1 MAQYILNNS
10 GFTFFFKGRP
20 KSVPKGTTQYA
31 KILKA
36 FDLPADQQDSAISDI
51 LDGDKVAAKEAEL
64 AGFSFKGNDVYVDGE
79 LLPQVLIDKINSLKR
94 EGLPITLFLN
104 FWRNLK
110 ENPDFVVVNDRGFYD
125 FLQYAEL
132 PITED
137 GYFIAYKGVDKNLWS
152 VMGNKATKVTK
163 GKVNSGG
170 HIFNGVGEQ
179 VSVVR
184 NGVSTNRK
192 ESCSMVGSLHC
203 GSYNYASGW
212 GSRTLVVKINPKDV
226 VSVPFDCE
234 CQKLRVCAYEVL
246 SELDREILAP
256 ATDSRGEVIENQ
268 DKSEQEIFEKRI
280 QAYLNKKYSQGF
292 AAVSVQQIR
301 NIFSPDYPDS
311 KRVLAAVDNLGY
323 VWVKEKCGSIWV
335 NLR

>member
-1 MAQYILNNS
+1 MKYIISNT
-10 GFTFFFKGRP
+10 GITFFHNNRP
-20 KSVPKGTTQYA
+20 KQIAKGTPQYA
-31 KILKA
+31 KILKS
-36 FDLPADQQDSAISDI
+36 FDLPADQQDLAISDI
-51 LDGDKVAAKEAEL
+51 LDGDKVAVKEAEQ

-125 FLQYAEL
+125 FLQYAAL

-137 GYFIAYKGVDKNLWS
+137 GNFLCYKGVDKNLWS
-152 VMGNKATKVTK
+152 VMGNAKTKVTS

-170 HIFNGVGEQ
+170 HIFNGVGEK

-184 NGVSTNRK
+184 NGVSTDRK

-212 GSRTLVVKINPKDV
+212 GNRTLVVKVNPKDV

-234 CQKLRVCAYEVL
+234 CQKLRVCAYEVI
-246 SELDREILAP
+246 SELEREILAP
-256 ATDSRGEVIENQ
+256 ATDSKGNELVEEEKKNLSAFEVRVSNYLSA
-268 DKSEQEIFEKRI
+268 KSD
-280 QAYLNKKYSQGF
+280 QGKDR
-292 AAVSVQQIR
+292 VSIQQIR
-301 NIFSPDYPDS
+301 NSFSPEYPDK
-311 KRVLAAVDNLGY
+311 KRVLAAVDSLGY
-323 VWVKEKCGSIWV
+323 VWAKRDNQEWV
-335 NLR
+335 EL